1 MRLILLGPPGSGK
14 GTQAQLLRDRQA
26 LVHISTGDIL
36 REAIRLGTLAGKKA
50 EGFMTQGQLV
60 PDDLVNEIIADRFRR
75 DDRPTRFL
83 MDGYPRTLPQAAAF
97 DAMLRQQFLDLTGV
111 IVLRVNDQDIV
122 DRLSGRWICPKCQR
136 PYHVKGNPPKQ
147 PGVCDDDGAKL
158 VQRTDDNEGT
168 VRKRLEVYHR
178 QTAELIPHYAR
189 QGLLRE
195 IVGTGD
201 IEAIYQKIAAAL
213 GV

>member
-36 REAIRLGTLAGKKA
+36 REAIRLGTAAGKKA

-111 IVLRVNDQDIV
+111 VVLRVNDQDIV

-136 PYHVKGNPPKQ
+136 PYHAKGNPPKQ

-158 VQRTDDNEGT
+158 VQRADDNEGT
-168 VRKRLEVYHR
+168 VRKRLEAYLR

-195 IVGTGD
+195 IAGTGD